1 MGIYNVRVT
10 GVLEETYTY
19 IADSEE
25 EAEKLA
31 MEETQNRLPSL
42 SLESDLSA
50 QTNISDIKIS
60 YPATFKVYKAGKV
73 VDKIKVN
80 DENML
85 SEYIQSCDC
94 KNGISADIGCTDTGC
109 VSTTV
114 YIYGAKEVTVLSPE
128 INIEVN

>member
-31 MEETQNRLPSL
+31 MKETQNRLPSF
-42 SLESDLSA
+42 SLESDLCA
-50 QTNISDIKIS
+50 QTNISDIKIA
-60 YPATFKVYKAGKV
+60 YPAIFKVYKAGKV

-94 KNGISADIGCTDTGC
+94 KNGISADTGY
-109 VSTTV
+109 VSTTI
-114 YIYGAKEVTVLSPE
+114 YINGAKEVTVLSPE
-128 INIEVN
+128 IDTEVN